1 MAVPQCRSGLWP
13 VLLVLTVGL
22 LRAEEK
28 STPPAATPPDDAI
41 TAARRDFDAIKGARA
56 PAEQQRL
63 DLPGLSQP
71 TLHLSGD
78 EMSAFLESQAAQRKK
93 EQAAKPAKSAN
104 WLVDAMMEK
113 KPGESGGSKSAS
125 LPGADP
131 DAEIKLATDLPE
143 TAEVGKKSGGT
154 EARPGAALDNPLT
167 TYMSAWMTP
176 KDFDLLKVKTAEANF
191 NAGPDQALAR
201 PSDAVALEGLMRGD
215 SSVSLGRAAAPVVEP
230 RVNPYLADLGPG
242 PAEAGLS
249 SPVPGGGN
257 FTPPTP
263 APLAPKND
271 PAPVKTEVPPGDL
284 LKTPADAKYF
294 PQLKRF

>member
-1 MAVPQCRSGLWP
+1 MAVLRRASGL
-13 VLLVLTVGL
+13 VLLGLAVGL

-28 STPPAATPPDDAI
+28 PATPAAGSSDDAI
-41 TAARRDFDAIKGARA
+41 TAARRDFDAIKSARA

-93 EQAAKPAKSAN
+93 DQAAKPAKSAN

-113 KPGESGGSKSAS
+113 KPGEASGSKSVS
-125 LPGADP
+125 LPSADP
-131 DAEIKLATDLPE
+131 NAELKLATDLPE
-143 TAEVGKKSGGT
+143 NADTGKKTSVM
-154 EARPGAALDNPLT
+154 EAKQGAALDNPLT
-167 TYMSAWMTP
+167 TYMATWMTP
-176 KDFDLLKVKTAEANF
+176 KDFDLLKVQTAESNF
-191 NAGPDQALAR
+191 NTGPDQALAR

-215 SSVSLGRAAAPVVEP
+215 SSVSLGRTAGPVAEP
-230 RVNPYLADLGPG
+230 RVNPYLVDLGPG
-242 PAEAGLS
+242 PADAGISLTA
-249 SPVPGGGN
+249 PGGVN
-257 FTPPTP
+257 FAPPTP

-271 PAPVKTEVPPGDL
+271 LAPAKTEVAPGDL